1 MERALPR
8 NSLSSKKLDHSP
20 SNPKKMLTETDTAA
34 LPFVVEASAVPRTV
48 SVNRPIGTLACLMG
62 ADILGFTASLIVG
75 ATLRDLLVSNPARPI
90 GGTLLPALLVTLATF
105 TVAGLYP
112 GVGMNP
118 VEELRR
124 CSLSLA
130 LSFAAIWSATF
141 FLHDLSSSRLVYGL
155 AFLISATFIPVFRSL
170 VRQLFCRR
178 SWWGSQVAILG
189 LGTSGNLLFKTLI
202 DNPQIGLKPIAVL
215 DDDPA
220 RYREVEAS
228 LIRGPLSRCLE
239 IAVKHK
245 ISYGIICMPSLSRD
259 EMLRLIDLYGS
270 CFSHVLVIPNLIGM
284 TSLGICA
291 REIGGIVGLEVTRQ
305 LLRPSARFIKRSLDL
320 ALVLLASPLVA
331 VILGLAAVLIKLD
344 SPGPVFYG
352 NERLG
357 TGGKKFKT
365 WKLRSMKGDGDAILA
380 RHLAENP
387 AEAAEW
393 QNTQK
398 LKRDPRITRLG
409 YLLRKTSIDE
419 LPQLWNVLVG
429 QMSLVGP
436 RPLLESQVALYGQS
450 FNLYK
455 QVRPGITGLWQVSG
469 RSELAFNERVRLDKY
484 VIQNWSVWL
493 DLYILARTLAVVLT
507 ARGAY

>member
-1 MERALPR
+1 MKGSVQ
-8 NSLSSKKLDHSP
+8 N
-20 SNPKKMLTETDTAA
+20 T
-34 LPFVVEASAVPRTV
+34 VEVDAPAVPTTV
-48 SVNRPIGTLACLMG
+48 SVNRPLGTLACLMT
-62 ADILGFTASLIVG
+62 ADILGFTVALVIG
-75 ATLRDLLVSNPARPI
+75 AALRDLLVSNPARPI
-90 GGTLLPALLVTLATF
+90 SGTLLPALLVTLATF

-155 AFLISATFIPVFRSL
+155 AFLCSATFIPVFRAL
-170 VRQLFCRR
+170 VRQSLCRR
-178 SWWGSQVAILG
+178 AWWGSQVAILG
-189 LGTSGNLLFKTLI
+189 MGESGNLLFQTLL
-202 DNPQIGLKPIAVL
+202 DNPQIGMKPIAVL
-215 DDDPA
+215 DDDSA
-220 RYREVEAS
+220 RYRNIHQKLV
-228 LIRGPLSRCLE
+228 RGPLSRCLE
-239 IAVKHK
+239 ITVEHK
-245 ISYGIICMPSLSRD
+245 ISYGIFCMPSLPRD
-259 EMLRLIDLYGS
+259 EMLRLLDLYGC

-291 REIGGIVGLEVTRQ
+291 RELGGIVGLEVTQQ
-305 LLRPSARFIKRSLDL
+305 LLRPSSRLIKRTLDL
-320 ALVLLASPLVA
+320 AIALLIAPLVA
-331 VILGLAAVLIKLD
+331 AVVAFFAVLIRLD

-352 NERLG
+352 NERMG
-357 TGGKKFKT
+357 AGGKKFKV
-365 WKLRSMKGDGDAILA
+365 WKLRSMKLHGDEILA
-380 RHLAENP
+380 RHLAQNP
-387 AEAAEW
+387 AAAIEW
-393 QNTQK
+393 HAHQK
-398 LKRDPRITRLG
+398 LKRDPRITRVG
-409 YLLRKTSIDE
+409 AIIRKASIDE

-436 RPLLESQVALYGQS
+436 RPLLENQVALYGPG

-469 RSELAFNERVRLDKY
+469 RNQLAFQERVKLDKY

-507 ARGAY
+507 AKGAY

>member
-1 MERALPR
+1 VQLAR
-8 NSLSSKKLDHSP
+8 NSVSLKSP
-20 SNPKKMLTETDTAA
+20 EADPSA
-34 LPFVVEASAVPRTV
+34 LPFVADAPPSPKTV
-48 SVNRPIGTLACLMG
+48 SVNRPLGTLACLMT
-62 ADILGFTASLIVG
+62 ADILGFTISLIAG
-75 ATLRDLLVSNPARPI
+75 AALRDLMVSNPARPI
-90 GGTLLPALLVTLATF
+90 SGTLLPALLVTLATF

-155 AFLISATFIPVFRSL
+155 AFLCSATFIPVCRAL
-170 VRQLFCRR
+170 VRQFFCRR
-178 SWWGSQVAILG
+178 AWWGSQVAILG
-189 LGTSGNLLFKTLI
+189 MGQSGNLLFKTLI

-215 DDDPA
+215 DDDSS
-220 RYREVEAS
+220 RYRNVDPK
-228 LIRGPLSRCLE
+228 LVRGPLSRCLE
-239 IAVKHK
+239 ITLEHR
-245 ISYGIICMPSLSRD
+245 ISYGILCMPSLSRD
-259 EMLRLIDLYGS
+259 EMLRLLDLYGS

-291 REIGGIVGLEVTRQ
+291 RELGGIVGLEVTQQ
-305 LLRPSARFIKRSLDL
+305 LLRPSSRFIKRTLDL
-320 ALVLLASPLVA
+320 AIALLIAPMVA
-331 VILGLAAVLIKLD
+331 AIVGLFAILIQLD

-352 NERLG
+352 NERMG
-357 TGGKKFKT
+357 VGGKKFKV
-365 WKLRSMKGDGDAILA
+365 WKLRSMKINGDEILA

-387 AEAAEW
+387 ADAAEW
-393 QNTQK
+393 HTNQK
-398 LKRDPRITRLG
+398 LRRDPRITRVG
-409 YLLRKTSIDE
+409 TIIRKTSIDE
-419 LPQLWNVLVG
+419 LPQLWNVIAG

-436 RPLLESQVALYGQS
+436 RPLLEKQVALYGPS

-469 RSELAFNERVRLDKY
+469 RNELAFHERVKLDKY

-507 ARGAY
+507 AKGAY